1 MSDAA
6 HALRIVVPR
15 YGPDIVGG
23 AESLIRM
30 LAHSLRDAGWS
41 IEVFTT
47 CATDERTWANVTAA
61 GRCQE
66 EGVEVHRFRVAIP
79 RFPRLFHQ
87 ASRIFY
93 RLPPPMRPEAAWIL
107 AQGPYA
113 PRLITALRRGPRI
126 PTVFMPY
133 LFHPTLR
140 GLPATPGIRM
150 LLPAAHDERPL
161 ALRAVGATVRAADA
175 LLYSTDEE
183 REILEDAHPIAQD
196 RPHAVGTVAV
206 VPPAGVDPVRFRRRH
221 AIEGPYFIYGGRG
234 TPGKGMEQLLDGI
247 ARLHAGGHGDAQLVL
262 TGEAGAQLDPQ
273 PGVRV
278 LGHLDSADRW
288 DALAG
293 ATAAVVP
300 SFHESLSLLA
310 LESWSV
316 GRPVLLNA
324 ASPVLAGQGARSG
337 GAIAY
342 TGAGELAAAA
352 AQLLSNDGRAAM
364 LGAAGR
370 TYVQTVYRWPAV
382 HHRIVDLITAA
393 GRRRG
398 DP

>member
-1 MSDAA
+1 
-6 HALRIVVPR
+6 
-15 YGPDIVGG
+15 
-23 AESLIRM
+23 
-30 LAHSLRDAGWS
+30 
-41 IEVFTT
+41 
-47 CATDERTWANVTAA
+47 
-61 GRCQE
+61 
-66 EGVEVHRFRVAIP
+66 
-79 RFPRLFHQ
+79 
-87 ASRIFY
+87 
-93 RLPPPMRPEAAWIL
+93 
-107 AQGPYA
+107 
-113 PRLITALRRGPRI
+113 
-126 PTVFMPY
+126 
-133 LFHPTLR
+133 
-140 GLPATPGIRM
+140 
-150 LLPAAHDERPL
+150 
-161 ALRAVGATVRAADA
+161 
-175 LLYSTDEE
+175 
-183 REILEDAHPIAQD
+183 
-196 RPHAVGTVAV
+196 
-206 VPPAGVDPVRFRRRH
+206 
-221 AIEGPYFIYGGRG
+221 
-234 TPGKGMEQLLDGI
+234 MEQLLDGI

-278 LGHLDSADRW
+278 LGHLEADDRW